1 MINFLGLLLV
11 GAFNQE
17 IKGTFEALLLTADSG
32 HDPGVGGEVSAL
44 DPAPVVVVGVRR
56 GVHDHG
62 RHAVGGEGL
71 ATG

>member
-1 MINFLGLLLV
+1 MAFLPDCEGS
-11 GAFNQE
+11 
-17 IKGTFEALLLTADSG
+17 FEALLLTADSG
-32 HDPGVGGEVSAL
+32 HDPSVGGEVSAL

-56 GVHDHG
+56 RVHDHG